1 MSTTMCAKWSDLS
14 EIKKQQHILQ
24 WCSSCQVNHNSINTP
39 VDQSIVQNTR
49 FTVMQYQ
56 VNYKTPVIS
65 FLWKMKSAKNTGEA
79 DAGNV
84 K

>member
-1 MSTTMCAKWSDLS
+1 MSTRMCAKWSDLS
-14 EIKKQQHILQ
+14 EINKKTHITMTQFL
-24 WCSSCQVNHNSINTP
+24 SVNRNSINTP

-49 FTVMQYQ
+49 FIVMQYQ

-65 FLWKMKSAKNTGEA
+65 FLWKIKSAKNTGEA

>member
-1 MSTTMCAKWSDLS
+1 MSTRMCAKWSDLS
-14 EIKKQQHILQ
+14 EINKKTHITMTQFL
-24 WCSSCQVNHNSINTP
+24 SVNHNSINTP

-49 FTVMQYQ
+49 FIVMQYQ